1 MYNACKSYLGN
12 SPFIL
17 DFVPGLRDVHEKQV
31 GGLEQESIKMTTE
44 QEGDL
49 FFVFGGNF
57 GAQGETLFMATGGK
71 ENRNTLND
79 KQG

>member
-17 DFVPGLRDVHEKQV
+17 DFVPGLRDVHEKQA
-31 GGLEQESIKMTTE
+31 GGLEQESMKMTTE

-49 FFVFGGNF
+49 FFVFDGNF
-57 GAQGETLFMATGGK
+57 GAMVELCLWQPGVRKIGT
-71 ENRNTLND
+71 R
-79 KQG
+79 